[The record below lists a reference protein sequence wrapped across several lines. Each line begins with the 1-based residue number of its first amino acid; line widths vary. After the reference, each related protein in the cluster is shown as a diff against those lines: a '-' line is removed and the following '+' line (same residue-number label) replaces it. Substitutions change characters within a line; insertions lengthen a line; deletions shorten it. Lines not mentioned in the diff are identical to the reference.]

1 MKKVKLNLDK
11 LKEWGKKG
19 GDMCR
24 KLNKKAVVSVAAVLI
39 LGGAVLLNFLL
50 VPTASTKTDS
60 GLKTKLD
67 LTDVSAAL
75 KEQENKDEK
84 TDAFAEMNLTRQRS
98 RDEALEV
105 LNTVALSETAVDAV
119 KEDAL
124 NEIRQIAKDI
134 ESEANIESLVKA
146 KGFEQCVAVVNGNS
160 ASLIIKTDG
169 LLQNQVAQIS
179 EIVYKEAGV
188 RPEDLKI
195 IESK

>member
-39 LGGAVLLNFLL
+39 LGGAVVLNFLL

>member
-1 MKKVKLNLDK
+1 MKKLKLNLDK

-19 GDMCR
+19 GEMCR

-75 KEQENKDEK
+75 KKQENKDEK